1 MFAQILSISQTEQS
15 LPHADQD
22 CSSPSIVRPAAN
34 ICSGSAAME
43 QTQSLSAVPVTQPPC
58 LSLGRS
64 TPWPCS
70 CGRAGTTTVCP
81 TTTPTRRW
89 GWTVGSW
96 TSCGCP
102 THSSSTPNLLGS
114 TMSPWRTSW
123 SVCSPTESFYTA
135 AGTSK
140 QITVV
145 PRQLNR
151 HRLLISFFFFAK
163 LVHLFFSLLA
173 VLL

>member
-1 MFAQILSISQTEQS
+1 MQCLYRHSLFPQTEQS
-15 LPHADQD
+15 LPHTEQD
-22 CSSPSIVRPAAN
+22 SSSPSIARPAAN
-34 ICSGSAAME
+34 ICSGSAVME

-70 CGRAGTTTVCP
+70 CGRAGMMTACP

-89 GWTVGSW
+89 GWTVDSW

-102 THSSSTPNLLGS
+102 TLSSSMPNLLGS

-123 SVCSPTESFYTA
+123 SVSSPTESFYTA
-135 AGTSK
+135 AGMSE

-145 PRQLNR
+145 SRQLR
-151 HRLLISFFFFAK
+151 RRRLLIVVFCKVVALSFTF
-163 LVHLFFSLLA
+163 
-173 VLL
+173 